1 MLKTQCLYKKS
12 VFMYMF
18 AKIESAFVMFTL
30 WRRFQRSE
38 SQRQMDV
45 RHIENERRAD
55 FEDLVL
61 Y

>member
-1 MLKTQCLYKKS
+1 M
-12 VFMYMF
+12 FMF